1 MYTFQDAAKQI
12 KRSITPVQAIEF
24 YTGQQARHG
33 KYICPFH
40 NDRHPSLSVKESY
53 WRCWSCN
60 EAGDVID
67 LVQKLYGIGF
77 PEAMC
82 KLNDDFNLGIQFKN
96 EPVTDPLEKL
106 WNAIAAEVR
115 EKNRKEFAAYRA
127 EIVEEINRITTIHR
141 TLFQAGAD
149 ESLLRIYANEID
161 DLIDYERKIK
171 GKREPYRIR
180 MTHDEIY
187 ALAEEE
193 ERIRNEYRNK
203 RERR

>member
-1 MYTFQDAAKQI
+1 MRDVVQEI
-12 KRSITPVQAIEF
+12 KSSISPVQAIEH

-33 KYICPFH
+33 KYLCPFH
-40 NDRHPSLSVKESY
+40 NDRDPSLSVKGSH

-60 EAGDVID
+60 ESGDVID
-67 LVQKLYGIGF
+67 FVRKLHGIGF
-77 PEAMC
+77 HEAMH
-82 KLNDDFNLGIQFKN
+82 KLNDDFNLGIQFKSD
-96 EPVTDPLEKL
+96 PITDPLEKL

-115 EKNRKEFAAYRA
+115 DHNRKEFAAYRA
-127 EIVEEINRITTIHR
+127 EIIEEINRLTTVHR

-149 ESLLRIYANEID
+149 ESLLRTYADEID
-161 DLIDYERKIK
+161 ELIEYEREIR
-171 GKREPYRIR
+171 GKRAPYRIR

-203 RERR
+203 SK